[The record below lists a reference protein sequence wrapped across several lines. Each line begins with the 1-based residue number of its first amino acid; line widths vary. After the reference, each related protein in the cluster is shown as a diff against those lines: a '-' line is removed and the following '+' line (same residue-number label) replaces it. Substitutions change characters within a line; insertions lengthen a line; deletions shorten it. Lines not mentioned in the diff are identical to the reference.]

1 MTGIVYL
8 HVERILQGTTRCRA
22 SMSIWMSSS
31 PSLVACG
38 STVRSSTLQISAL
51 RDFFDRRPSKA
62 LDPVFPQPT
71 KKATIRL
78 DKSSELRIGVCL
90 MSRRAF
96 VTVGSTKFPELVR
109 AVLASATIT
118 LLAELG
124 FDELCVQYGTD
135 KQLFVEETRQ
145 QSETILITGFDYSP
159 SIEQEMENADLIIS
173 HAGTMRCLAH
183 IDV

>member
-1 MTGIVYL
+1 
-8 HVERILQGTTRCRA
+8 
-22 SMSIWMSSS
+22 MSIRMSSS

-38 STVRSSTLQISAL
+38 STVRSSTSNFGTFL
-51 RDFFDRRPSKA
+51 DRRPSNA
-62 LDPVFPQPT
+62 LDPCFPQPT
-71 KKATIRL
+71 KKAGIRL
-78 DKSSELRIGVCL
+78 DKSSELRIGLCL

-109 AVLASATIT
+109 AVLSPATIT

-145 QSETILITGFDYSP
+145 KSETLSITGFDYSP

-173 HAGTMRCLAH
+173 HAGRIRCFGR